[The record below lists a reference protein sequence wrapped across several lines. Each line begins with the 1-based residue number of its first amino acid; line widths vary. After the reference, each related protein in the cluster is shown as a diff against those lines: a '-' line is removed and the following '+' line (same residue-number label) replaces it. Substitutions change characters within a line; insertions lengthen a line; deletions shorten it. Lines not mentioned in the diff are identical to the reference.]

1 MVEGGMK
8 LVKVILFAFNLIFF
22 LAGLGLIICG
32 ALVKTELQPYF
43 DFYQGSVTG
52 LAVLL
57 IVVGCIIFIIGFF
70 GCCGAYKENY
80 CMTMTF
86 AVLLAIVFL
95 LEITGGIS
103 AYVMRQQVG
112 DEVMTKMIQTMRKY
126 ETDNSITDLWDDVQ
140 HDFKCCGTYNMTDWN
155 VLDTYGQDAVSKL
168 WTLPDSCC
176 IGSTTDGV
184 LIESEDCGKNQ
195 SASTFW
201 EVGCADGFVKKVENN
216 VWTIGGVG
224 IGLAFI
230 QIIGI
235 MLSCCLARAIKKD
248 YAVV

>member
-8 LVKVILFAFNLIFF
+8 LVKVVLFIFNLIFF

-43 DFYQGSVTG
+43 DFYAGSVTG

-95 LEITGGIS
+95 LEIAGGIS
-103 AYVMRQQVG
+103 AYILRDQVG
-112 DEVMTKMIQTMRKY
+112 NEIENKMLQTMNSY
-126 ETDNSITDLWDDVQ
+126 PSTTDQSAADLWDKVQ
-140 HDFKCCGTYNMTDWN
+140 MEFNCCGTNNYTDWSDIGN
-155 VLDTYGQDAVSKL
+155 FGQDAGGK
-168 WTLPDSCC
+168 WNLPDSCC
-176 IGSTTDGV
+176 MRVTDNCGASALPSSLNTIGCSDSFV
-184 LIESEDCGKNQ
+184 EVVKNKI
-195 SASTFW
+195 W
-201 EVGCADGFVKKVENN
+201 I
-216 VWTIGGVG
+216 IGGVG
-224 IGLAFI
+224 IGLAFV

>member
-95 LEITGGIS
+95 LEIAGGIS

-112 DEVMTKMIQTMRKY
+112 EEVMTKMITTMQNY
-126 ETDNSITDLWDDVQ
+126 ETDNSITQLWDDVQ
-140 HDFKCCGTYNMTDWN
+140 RDFKCCGTYNMTDWN
-155 VLDTYGQDAVSKL
+155 VLDSYGQDAVSKT
-168 WTLPDSCC
+168 WTLPESCC
-176 IGSTTDGV
+176 ILETD
-184 LIESEDCGKNQ
+184 DCGINQ
-195 SASTFW
+195 AASIFH
-201 EVGCADGFVKKVENN
+201 EDGCADGFVKKVENN